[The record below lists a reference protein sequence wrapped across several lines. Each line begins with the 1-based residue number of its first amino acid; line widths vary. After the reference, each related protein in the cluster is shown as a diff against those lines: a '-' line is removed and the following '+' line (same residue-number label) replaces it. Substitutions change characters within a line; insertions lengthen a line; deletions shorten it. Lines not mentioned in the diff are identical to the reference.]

1 MELQSLL
8 TNGPVALEQLER
20 DVAEYLE
27 KLGLHNPEVSARTV
41 DRLERTPG
49 VAKLKRFVQLTS
61 NRPEMASTPSVM
73 A

>member
-1 MELQSLL
+1 
-8 TNGPVALEQLER
+8 
-20 DVAEYLE
+20 
-27 KLGLHNPEVSARTV
+27 V

-61 NRPEMASTPSVM
+61 NKPEMASTPSVM